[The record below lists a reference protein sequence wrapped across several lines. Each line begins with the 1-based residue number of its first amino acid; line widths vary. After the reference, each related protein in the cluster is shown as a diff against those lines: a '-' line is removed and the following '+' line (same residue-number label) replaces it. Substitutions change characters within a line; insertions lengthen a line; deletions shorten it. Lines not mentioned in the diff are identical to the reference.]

1 MNASPLIRWTLA
13 LSLKWFSLATPVFS
27 WESILG
33 VQLYKSLCSTT
44 GSQKKESDSFKGEKN
59 HRISWA
65 RGDLQGSFKSSSWPC
80 TEPQESHLRLLPK
93 YFFDSGSLGAVELVL
108 YFLVIPNLEFIQQH
122 WHNCRVDM
130 LKMHCKEW
138 AEDNKEERLS

>member
-13 LSLKWFSLATPVFS
+13 LSLKWFSLATSVFS

-33 VQLYKSLCSTT
+33 VQLWQILV
-44 GSQKKESDSFKGEKN
+44 QHHWEPEKGIWLLQGGKN

-80 TEPQESHLRLLPK
+80 TEPQEFHLRLLPK